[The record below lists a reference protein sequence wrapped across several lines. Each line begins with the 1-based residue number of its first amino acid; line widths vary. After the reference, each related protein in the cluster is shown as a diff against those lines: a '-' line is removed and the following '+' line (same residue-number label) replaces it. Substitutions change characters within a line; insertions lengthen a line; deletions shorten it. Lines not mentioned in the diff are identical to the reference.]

1 VADASVRGG
10 AFADT
15 NYGTDSTL
23 VVKDG
28 SDDYDRY
35 TFLRFDLRSVAAAR
49 VRRAI
54 LKLYVWDLPNGAPAR
69 FRIAAVADDTWRE
82 ATLTWRTQPVL
93 GASGA
98 QYSVQTTGW
107 FSLELTGYVNT
118 QLASDKLV
126 SLALFDDSLAQRMV
140 RWSSKEGHYPPVLEV
155 DP

>member
-15 NYGTDSTL
+15 NYGADSTL

-35 TFLRFDLRSVAAAR
+35 TFLRFDLRSVAATR
-49 VRRAI
+49 VRRAL
-54 LKLYVWDLPNGAPAR
+54 LKLYVQYLPNGTPAP
-69 FRIAAVADDTWRE
+69 FRIAAVADDTWHE
-82 ATLTWRTQPVL
+82 ATLTWRTQPLL

-98 QYSVQTTGW
+98 QYRVQTTGW
-107 FSLELTGYVNT
+107 FSVDLTGYVNT

-126 SLALFDDSLAQRMV
+126 SLALFDDSLARRMV
-140 RWSSKEGHYPPVLEV
+140 RWSSKEGRYPPVLELG
-155 DP
+155 P